1 MFFGAGAW
9 APTKHVR
16 GGQTVELR
24 ALKAAL
30 GGTGGGG
37 GVCGVLRTGHAKPP
51 LSGSGRACFIAGF
64 RVSRMPV
71 QPSSSVQV
79 NVVIHD
85 SRS

>member
-37 GVCGVLRTGHAKPP
+37 GGGP
-51 LSGSGRACFIAGF
+51 LWSRAYGSRQASPVRKRSGLLHS
-64 RVSRMPV
+64 RV
-71 QPSSSVQV
+71 
-79 NVVIHD
+79 
-85 SRS
+85 

>member
-37 GVCGVLRTGHAKPP
+37 LWSLAYGSRQASPVRKR
-51 LSGSGRACFIAGF
+51 SGLLHS
-64 RVSRMPV
+64 RV
-71 QPSSSVQV
+71 
-79 NVVIHD
+79 
-85 SRS
+85 

>member
-37 GVCGVLRTGHAKPP
+37 GGGGVCLVGTGHPHPP
-51 LSGSGRACFIAGF
+51 PPGTRASGSRQASPVRKRSGLLHS
-64 RVSRMPV
+64 RV
-71 QPSSSVQV
+71 
-79 NVVIHD
+79 
-85 SRS
+85 